1 MMPYQPYNLSAGFGF
16 GSQYGNDYFDQPYA
30 MSRMKNI
37 FQQPEDM
44 EDQQKKFLSGVTPFR
59 QGQLQVPNS
68 SFNSQS
74 GTDPNAGY
82 LDEVNRLSQPGP
94 NQSAYTAALK
104 DQPTWD
110 KYQPSKTRRGIGA
123 LLGAAVGYSRGPVAG
138 AQIGGSVVEA
148 PYQHAVSDY
157 ERKMKGLG
165 PAAQMEQQDQKD
177 QLQAIYQARAL
188 GLNYDKFKQDKL
200 EAEQKHQLDMADY
213 VLKRNKNLAEIAH
226 LNQDDYSFTD
236 VEGGIQAVN
245 KNNPRDTFV
254 IPAKTVAAAK
264 LATDKEVA
272 ATGAANAYTNRMNA
286 GTNAKNAETNAAG
299 QKDTER
305 YRTGLLSKPTPQ
317 GSADQKT
324 AMELSL
330 KSMVSDPKFAG
341 LIVTNSDGSLS
352 LPPNDGSPA
361 YNRFVTELQKRVRER
376 NPLGQIGMDEIPDQE
391 ITAGFRGVR

>member
-1 MMPYQPYNLSAGFGF
+1 MPYNPYAADFDLGFGN
-16 GSQYGNDYFDQPYA
+16 QYGNDYFSQPYA

-37 FQQPEDM
+37 FAQPEDM
-44 EDQQKKFLSGVTPFR
+44 EDPQKKFLSGVSPFR

-68 SFNSQS
+68 SMRSQ
-74 GTDPNAGY
+74 
-82 LDEVNRLSQPGP
+82 SQPGP
-94 NQSAYTAALK
+94 NQTAYSAALK
-104 DQPTWD
+104 EQPTWD
-110 KYQPSKTRRGIGA
+110 KYKPSKSRSLIGA
-123 LLGAAVGYSRGPVAG
+123 LVAGATGFYKGPVAG
-138 AQIGGSVVEA
+138 SELGSNIVEA
-148 PYQHAVSDY
+148 PYKHAINDY
-157 ERKMKGLG
+157 ERKMKGLV

-177 QLQAIYQARAL
+177 QLQAIYQARSL
-188 GLNYDKFKQDKL
+188 GLNYDKFKEDQRQFQI
-200 EAEQKHQLDMADY
+200 EQAQKQADY
-213 VLKRNKNLAEIAH
+213 VLRRDKNLAEIAH
-226 LNQDDYSFTD
+226 LNQDEYSFTD
-236 VEGGIQAVN
+236 VEGGIQATN